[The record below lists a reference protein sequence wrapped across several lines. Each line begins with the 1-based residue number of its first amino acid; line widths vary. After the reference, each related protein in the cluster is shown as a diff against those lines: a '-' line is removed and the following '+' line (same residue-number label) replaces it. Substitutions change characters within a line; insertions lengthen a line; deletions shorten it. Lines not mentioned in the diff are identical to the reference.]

1 LFDLMLRGGWVLDGT
16 GAPRVRA
23 DVAVAGARIAAL
35 GRLDAAVAATV
46 VDATERYVTPGFV
59 DAHVH
64 ADSAVLDP
72 AMQLAALRQGVTTVV
87 LGQDGLSYA
96 PATPEALRFVERYF
110 SGVNGVHSG
119 LHGGPVSVSELL
131 ATWRG
136 TTALNTAYLLPHGT
150 IRYGVLSGAGRPP
163 DSDELRAMRSMVE
176 RGLSD
181 GAAGLSTGL
190 EYLPGRYA
198 DVDELAELCR
208 PVAAAGLPY
217 VTHMRGYGTAAV
229 HAMAEVRAITTIVG
243 VAGHVS
249 HYHGPADVLIPL
261 VDDAR
266 DSGLDLTF
274 DSYPYRRASTILAM
288 LALPRW
294 LDGTDLDRT
303 IEALND
309 SAVRARI
316 AAEADPSLWPRI
328 TLAHV
333 PDDTWRWTEGWRL
346 SAAAAEAGRSAV
358 ELCLDLLV
366 ATDLGVSAVFDRSS
380 ANDDESVRALLR
392 HPAHIG
398 GSDGIY
404 IGGHPHPRGWGA
416 FARILGRHVREL
428 GDLTWEQAAV
438 HLASHPARRF
448 GLTDRGL
455 IRPGLAADLVVIDPV
470 RVADRAGY
478 ESPRE
483 LALGVDDVIVNGVA
497 VLCAGRLTGSLP
509 GTPLQP
515 NIGAGGLS

>member
-1 LFDLMLRGGWVLDGT
+1 
-16 GAPRVRA
+16 
-23 DVAVAGARIAAL
+23 
-35 GRLDAAVAATV
+35 
-46 VDATERYVTPGFV
+46 
-59 DAHVH
+59 
-64 ADSAVLDP
+64 
-72 AMQLAALRQGVTTVV
+72 
-87 LGQDGLSYA
+87 
-96 PATPEALRFVERYF
+96 
-110 SGVNGVHSG
+110 
-119 LHGGPVSVSELL
+119 
-131 ATWRG
+131 
-136 TTALNTAYLLPHGT
+136 
-150 IRYGVLSGAGRPP
+150 
-163 DSDELRAMRSMVE
+163 
-176 RGLSD
+176 
-181 GAAGLSTGL
+181 
-190 EYLPGRYA
+190 
-198 DVDELAELCR
+198 
-208 PVAAAGLPY
+208 
-217 VTHMRGYGTAAV
+217 
-229 HAMAEVRAITTIVG
+229 MAEVRAIIAKVG

-249 HYHGPADVLIPL
+249 HYQGPADVLIPL

-288 LALPRW
+288 LALPHW

-346 SAAAAEAGRSAV
+346 IAAAAEAGRSAV

-366 ATDLGVSAVFDRSS
+366 ATDLGVSAVLDRGP
-380 ANDDESVRALLR
+380 ANNDESVRALLR

-428 GDLTWEQAAV
+428 RDLSWEQAAV

-455 IRPGLAADLVVIDPV
+455 IRPGLAADLAVIDPV

-483 LALGVDDVIVNGVA
+483 PALGVDDVIVNGVA
-497 VLCAGRLTGSLP
+497 VLRDGRLTGSLP

-515 NIGAGGLS
+515 NLGAGGPS